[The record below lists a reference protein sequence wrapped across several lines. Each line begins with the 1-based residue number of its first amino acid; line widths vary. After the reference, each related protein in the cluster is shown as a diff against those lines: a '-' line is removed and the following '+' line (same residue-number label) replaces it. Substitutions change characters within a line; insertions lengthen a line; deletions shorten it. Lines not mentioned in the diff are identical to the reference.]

1 MAAMISCI
9 ENLTDRELT
18 GHGASVRSVNSLFII
33 RIKSLSTLENFLF
46 LMSFE
51 TMNLAELGQ
60 VDGLDNFPIIIL
72 MIANAHHL
80 E

>member
-1 MAAMISCI
+1 ML
-9 ENLTDRELT
+9 ENL
-18 GHGASVRSVNSLFII
+18 
-33 RIKSLSTLENFLF
+33 LF

-51 TMNLAELGQ
+51 RTNLAELGQ

>member
-1 MAAMISCI
+1 
-9 ENLTDRELT
+9 
-18 GHGASVRSVNSLFII
+18 
-33 RIKSLSTLENFLF
+33 
-46 LMSFE
+46 
-51 TMNLAELGQ
+51 MNLAELGQ